1 MSPRTWEDGGHTALG
16 PKVTVSQ
23 KFVTGE
29 LELLLGF
36 STSCCP
42 MFQADHG
49 MLASWDGRWG
59 VTGASCDTSILET
72 PGTVNSYGPQSLAC
86 NLLECVETSE
96 H

>member
-1 MSPRTWEDGGHTALG
+1 MS
-16 PKVTVSQ
+16 VSQ

-29 LELLLGF
+29 LWLLLVY

-49 MLASWDGRWG
+49 VLASWDERWG

-72 PGTVNSYGPQSLAC
+72 PDTVNSCGPQSLAGRWGVC
-86 NLLECVETSE
+86 GDQ
-96 H
+96 